1 MTLSHGSLMTVDEF
15 EELDAAAQRIS
26 EGLRLE
32 YLNGLLAAKARP
44 DVNHSRVIQW
54 LARFLVPRRSELWLF
69 ADRGL
74 RAGRSGG
81 SRVRPD
87 AILAPASAFAG
98 EGEWSDPQP
107 VLMTIEVT
115 SRAQHTE
122 LRDRLDKPFLYAA
135 TAIPLYLLIDRGSAE
150 INIFSEPD
158 DGRYASRVTLP
169 FGTDIEI
176 PDPLNVILAT
186 DPLLDWT

>member
-1 MTLSHGSLMTVDEF
+1 MTVDEF
-15 EELDAAAQRIS
+15 EELDRAGQRIS

-32 YLNGLLAAKARP
+32 YLSGLLAAKARP
-44 DVNHSRVIQW
+44 DANHARIVQW

-74 RAGRSGG
+74 RAGRGGG

-107 VLMTIEVT
+107 VFMTIEIT

-135 TAIPLYLLIDRGSAE
+135 TGIPLYLMIDRGAGE
-150 INIFSEPD
+150 VHVFSEPE
-158 DGRYASRVTLP
+158 DGRYGAKETVP
-169 FGTDIEI
+169 FGTDLEI
-176 PDPLNVILAT
+176 PEPLGVILAT
-186 DPLLDWT
+186 DPLAEWT

>member
-1 MTLSHGSLMTVDEF
+1 MTVAEF
-15 EELDAAAQRIS
+15 EELDVVGQRIS

-44 DVNHSRVIQW
+44 DTNHSRVIQW

-74 RAGRSGG
+74 RAGRDRG

-98 EGEWSDPQP
+98 EGEWSDPNP

-122 LRDRLDKPFLYAA
+122 LRDRLDKPFLYAG
-135 TAIPLYLLIDRGSAE
+135 TGIPLYLLIDRGTAE

-158 DGRYASRVTLP
+158 EGRYSSRVTVP

-176 PDPLNVILAT
+176 PEPLNVILAT
-186 DPLLDWT
+186 EPLLDWT

>member
-1 MTLSHGSLMTVDEF
+1 MTLSHGSLMTADEF

-44 DVNHSRVIQW
+44 DTNHTRIVQW

-74 RAGRSGG
+74 RAGRTGG

-107 VLMTIEVT
+107 VFMTIEIS

-135 TAIPLYLLIDRGSAE
+135 TGIPLYFLIDRGAAE
-150 INIFSEPD
+150 VSVYSEPE
-158 DGRYASRVTLP
+158 DGRYSTKVTVP

-176 PDPLNVILAT
+176 PEPLGVFLAT
-186 DPLLDWT
+186 DPLADWL